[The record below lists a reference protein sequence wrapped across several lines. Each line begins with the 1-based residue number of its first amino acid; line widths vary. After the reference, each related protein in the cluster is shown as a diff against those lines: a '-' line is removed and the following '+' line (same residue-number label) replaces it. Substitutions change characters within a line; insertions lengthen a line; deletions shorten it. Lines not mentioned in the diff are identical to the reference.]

1 MNNDINDNDQ
11 LNAQIRLSEPALTSA
26 RIVADLSRDY
36 KNISRLMMMLDKEIG
51 SFTGT
56 MENLNDN
63 VAEFVGLTKLW
74 NEQTKTVYRKIH
86 ELQRDTNIDHRLI
99 NSEQQKYCYEKHV
112 ITNQNLVETSDC
124 FDTNED
130 ALNFI

>member
-1 MNNDINDNDQ
+1 MKNDINDNDQ
-11 LNAQIRLSEPALTSA
+11 LNDQIRASESALTSA

-36 KNISRLMMMLDKEIG
+36 KNISRLMTMLDKEIG

-74 NEQTKTVYRKIH
+74 NEQTKTVHRKIH
-86 ELQRDTNIDHRLI
+86 ELQRDTNIDHRLM